1 MLRKLSEPLQKLFGF
16 VGASLTGITAVFTAA
31 GFLAERARLTMLG
44 LPSTTFDLQQ
54 YLETGARFLAF
65 LPLYLGMAFYY
76 SVLGVLSALLNWL
89 AGRPVVAVVLLL
101 AAALSGILWVYV
113 RRRRK
118 AGRRAA
124 YAGDAGEA
132 EAGETAS
139 PPGEKPWFPARFV
152 GDHLTGLLFVF
163 LLVQFLGAYQLTQAL
178 EVSNLLFE
186 PTLGADTIPHATFS
200 IVKTETLKNWI
211 VAGQAVQAAQYLGWL
226 FLITLLTGWGLHFVL
241 KLYRESGLQ
250 NPRFWQITWFAGS
263 LLLLLTQVTLLPIN
277 YGILLTSNRFVEVTV
292 VYAEAEAEDGARPLE
307 DPLYLL
313 HETGSGFYFYSST
326 LRKVWYVLRSDV
338 RSIQHHRMVR
348 ILQPA
353 STPP

>member
-101 AAALSGILWVYV
+101 AAALSGILWVYM

-118 AGRRAA
+118 AARAA
-124 YAGDAGEA
+124 RADAAAGEA
-132 EAGETAS
+132 EPAAGPFGAIRR
-139 PPGEKPWFPARFV
+139 FPARFV

-241 KLYRESGLQ
+241 KLYRESGLE